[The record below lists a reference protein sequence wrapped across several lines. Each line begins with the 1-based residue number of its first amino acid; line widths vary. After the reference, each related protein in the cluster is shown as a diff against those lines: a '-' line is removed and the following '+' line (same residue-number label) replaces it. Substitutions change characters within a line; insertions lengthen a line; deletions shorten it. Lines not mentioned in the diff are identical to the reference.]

1 MIKTI
6 ITALAITVMT
16 ACASQTTA
24 PTKPAKPADSA
35 SISCG
40 DERPQMC
47 TREYRPVCGKRDTGV
62 RCVTTPCPSVE
73 YKTYS
78 NACTACADENVISY
92 VVEKCGK

>member
-6 ITALAITVMT
+6 ITALSITLLA
-16 ACASQTTA
+16 ACASQTPE
-24 PTKPAKPADSA
+24 PTKPAKPVESA

-47 TREYRPVCGKRDTGV
+47 TREYHPVCGKRDNGV

-73 YKTYS
+73 YKTYAT
-78 NACTACADENVISY
+78 ACTACADENVISH
-92 VVEKCGK
+92 VEGPCEE